1 MSRALTGVSRRGRGQ
16 PGEVLVAN
24 PGRLMAQGG
33 DGQRLDAREPND
45 RHRSLGAASKCD
57 LSAGCVSE
65 VRVARQNIHAEV

>member
-1 MSRALTGVSRRGRGQ
+1 
-16 PGEVLVAN
+16 VAN